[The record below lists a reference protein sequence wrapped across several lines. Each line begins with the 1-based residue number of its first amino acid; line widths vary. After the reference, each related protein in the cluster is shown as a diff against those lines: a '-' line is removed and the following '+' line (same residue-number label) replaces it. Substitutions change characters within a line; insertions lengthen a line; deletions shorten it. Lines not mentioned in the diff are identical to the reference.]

1 MTLLRGP
8 WRDRQIGYSCA
19 VTQTRPGQLVV
30 GIGQANVDF
39 LGIVPRHPD
48 PDGRAELLEVS
59 IQGGG
64 GTATALATARALGCQ
79 ARFAT
84 KLADD
89 DFGRFILRGLRDA
102 GVDCDPVITAPGHLS
117 PFAFIAIGDDDGR
130 RIAYSTEGDVRPLGP
145 DELDL
150 TALLDG
156 AAALFLDGHHPAAQ
170 VAAAEEARERDV
182 PVFLDARALREG
194 MGELVGLSDV
204 LIAGERFVSE
214 VAPRGELE
222 DSLVELQEMGPRTV
236 VITMGRA
243 GSVGLSGD
251 QLVRQQAY
259 DVEVVDT
266 TGAGDVFRGA
276 FTAGLVRGYAFE
288 RCMQLAS
295 AAAALKCRALGGRA
309 GIVELDELL
318 AFLGWSAELR

>member
-1 MTLLRGP
+1 MKGAAP
-8 WRDRQIGYSCA
+8 WI
-19 VTQTRPGQLVV
+19 V

-39 LGIVPRHPD
+39 IGVVPRHPD
-48 PDGRAELLEVS
+48 PDGRVELMEVS

-64 GTATALATARALGCQ
+64 AAATALATARALGCR
-79 ARFAT
+79 ARFCT

-102 GVDCDPVITAPGHLS
+102 GVDCEFVVTAPGHLS
-117 PFAFIAIGDDDGR
+117 PFAFIAVGDDDAR
-130 RIAYSTEGDVRPLGP
+130 RVAYTTQGDVGALTP

-150 TALLDG
+150 PALLDG
-156 AAALFLDGHHPAAQ
+156 AAALLLDGHHPQAQ
-170 VAAAEEARERDV
+170 IAAAEEAREREI
-182 PVFLDARALREG
+182 PVFLDARHLREG

-222 DSLVELQEMGPRTV
+222 DSLVELQEMGPRSV
-236 VITMGRA
+236 VITMGTG

-251 QLVRQQAY
+251 KLVRQQAY
-259 DVEVVDT
+259 EVEAVDT
-266 TGAGDVFRGA
+266 TGAGDVYRGA
-276 FTAGLVRGYAFE
+276 FTAALVRGYSFE

-295 AAAALKCRALGGRA
+295 AAAALKCRSLGGRA
-309 GIVELDELL
+309 GVAELDEVL
-318 AFLGWSAELR
+318 AFLGWSADAR